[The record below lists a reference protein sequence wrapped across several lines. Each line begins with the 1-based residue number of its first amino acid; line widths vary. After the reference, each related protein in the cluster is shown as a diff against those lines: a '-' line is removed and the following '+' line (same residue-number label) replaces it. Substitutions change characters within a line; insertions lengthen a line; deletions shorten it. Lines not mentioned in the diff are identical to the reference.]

1 MNIFSTMYC
10 SRYKTLSY
18 NSLILVFNPI
28 IAFISVAELSD
39 KTFSAEELSV
49 SIHNN
54 ISLSEGS
61 VSLQDILFI

>member
-1 MNIFSTMYC
+1 MYC

-18 NSLILVFNPI
+18 NLLILVFNPI

-39 KTFSAEELSV
+39 KTFSAEELSA